1 MVLGFRRDVDIVE
14 ALEGARP
21 GQPEA
26 NGEQHQKQSN
36 YNRQS
41 QLMRGSR
48 VKRSAIDDADAGAQD
63 HQRHAGAADHCQ
75 AVLRQ
80 LACLSCA
87 VATFFCHSKTAFI
100 MIDWTFAVNCAGQRK
115 IRQD

>member
-1 MVLGFRRDVDIVE
+1 MLGFRRDIDVIE

-26 NGEQHQKQSN
+26 DGEQHQKQPN

-41 QLMRGSR
+41 QLMRSSR
-48 VKRSAIDDADAGAQD
+48 VKRSAINHADACAQD
-63 HQRHAGAADHCQ
+63 HQSHADAANHCQ

-80 LACLSCA
+80 LACLSRA
-87 VATFFCHSKTAFI
+87 FAAFFQHSKTAFN
-100 MIDWTFAVNCAGQRK
+100 MIDWAVAANCACRRK

>member
-1 MVLGFRRDVDIVE
+1 MLGFRRDIDVVE

-41 QLMRGSR
+41 QLMRGGR
-48 VKRSAIDDADAGAQD
+48 VQRSAINDADACAQD

-80 LACLSCA
+80 LACLSRA
-87 VATFFCHSKTAFI
+87 FFRHSKSAFN
-100 MIDWTFAVNCAGQRK
+100 MIDWAVAANCACRRK